1 MELDLTRL
9 NSLAFTDFKRE
20 QEKKQAP
27 EAPESPA
34 ETQTASGEYKTLTE
48 PKKPLE
54 TLTEGLEGIH
64 KLQRQADAKKQDID
78 RSLAICREYQQNI
91 KTSSQ
96 LQTEILKGVRAGEDI
111 YSLFLK
117 AVKAISLMTSNTVF
131 YSQLEGDIRA
141 IYGRGLLDP
150 LPLQIELQQVQER
163 LKRLRE
169 AEEREPQRPQQDR
182 KEAEE
187 ANGMGNSEDR
197 LLTIAEIA
205 QELKLPESTV
215 RSPALCGCRLA
226 GEGTKRQ

>member
-27 EAPESPA
+27 EKPT

-48 PKKPLE
+48 PKKGLE
-54 TLTEGLEGIH
+54 TLTEGLQGIH

-96 LQTEILKGVRAGEDI
+96 LQTEILKGAKAGESI

-117 AVKAISLMTSNTVF
+117 ACKAISLMTSNTVF

-141 IYGRGLLDP
+141 IYGQGLLDP
-150 LPLQIELQQVQER
+150 LPLQIELQETQER
-163 LKRLRE
+163 LTRLRE
-169 AEEREPQRPQQDR
+169 ALNREIEPDAKERIQRAV
-182 KEAEE
+182 KAHEAK
-187 ANGMGNSEDR
+187 
-197 LLTIAEIA
+197 IADLESLIKRERIIA
-205 QELKLPESTV
+205 
-215 RSPALCGCRLA
+215 
-226 GEGTKRQ
+226 

>member
-9 NSLAFTDFKRE
+9 NSLAFMDFAG
-20 QEKKQAP
+20 KK
-27 EAPESPA
+27 EAPKKPS
-34 ETQTASGEYKTLTE
+34 ETLKGEREYKTLTE

-64 KLQRQADAKKQDID
+64 KLQREADRKKQDID

-96 LQTEILKGVRAGEDI
+96 LQTEILKGAKAGESI

-141 IYGRGLLDP
+141 IYGQGLLDP
-150 LPLQIELQQVQER
+150 LPLQIELQETQER
-163 LKRLRE
+163 LTRLRE
-169 AEEREPQRPQQDR
+169 ALNREIEPDAKERIQRAV
-182 KEAEE
+182 KAHEAK
-187 ANGMGNSEDR
+187 
-197 LLTIAEIA
+197 IADLESLIKRERIIA
-205 QELKLPESTV
+205 
-215 RSPALCGCRLA
+215 
-226 GEGTKRQ
+226 

>member
-27 EAPESPA
+27 ESPA
-34 ETQTASGEYKTLTE
+34 ETQTASVEYKTFTE

-96 LQTEILKGVRAGEDI
+96 LQTEILKGAKAGESV
-111 YSLFLK
+111 YSLLLK
-117 AVKAISLMTSNTVF
+117 ACKAISLMTSNSVF
-131 YSQLEGDIRA
+131 YSQIEGDIKA
-141 IYGRGLLDP
+141 IYGQGLLDP
-150 LPLQIELQQVQER
+150 LPLQTELQQVQER
-163 LKRLRE
+163 LTRLRE
-169 AEEREPQRPQQDR
+169 AEDRELEAGRRERIKRAVTAHENRR
-182 KEAEE
+182 AELEALIKR
-187 ANGMGNSEDR
+187 SKR
-197 LLTIAEIA
+197 L
-205 QELKLPESTV
+205 
-215 RSPALCGCRLA
+215 
-226 GEGTKRQ
+226 